1 MLNCFEEMTLEN
13 EISVFV
19 SFMFPHKSDKSIRC
33 KAF

>member
-19 SFMFPHKSDKSIRC
+19 SNMFLYKSDKSIRY